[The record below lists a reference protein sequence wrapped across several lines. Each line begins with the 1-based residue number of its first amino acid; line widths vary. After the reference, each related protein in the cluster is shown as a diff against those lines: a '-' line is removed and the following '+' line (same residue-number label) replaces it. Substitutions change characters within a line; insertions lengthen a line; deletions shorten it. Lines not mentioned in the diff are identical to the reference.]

1 MNILIT
7 GVSQGLGLE
16 ALSMALEAGHSVYGI
31 SRSKSQELEALENKY
46 PDNFFWKSVDL
57 TMEENIQTLIFKN
70 FIGMK
75 TPIHGIVNNAAIA
88 YDDLVTNLN
97 SRSLENMYRINVFNP
112 MIIVKYGIR
121 NMLLHRIS
129 GSIIHVSSISVHT
142 GYKGLA
148 MYASTKGALEAFSK
162 NVARE
167 WGGLKIRSN
176 CLVAGFME
184 TGMSSTLSIEQ
195 KERIY
200 NRTSM
205 KQATS
210 QNSVSKTILFLLGD
224 DAFSITG
231 QNIFVDSGTI

>member
-16 ALSMALEAGHSVYGI
+16 TLSIALEAGHSVYGI
-31 SRSKSQELEALENKY
+31 SRSKSQDLEALENKY
-46 PDNFFWKSVDL
+46 TDHFFWKSVDL
-57 TMEENIQTLIFKN
+57 MMEENIQKVIFKS
-70 FIGMK
+70 FIGTK

-88 YDDLVTNLN
+88 YDDLVTNL
-97 SRSLENMYRINVFNP
+97 SSKSLENMYRINVFNP

-129 GSIIHVSSISVHT
+129 GSIVHISSISAHT

-167 WGGLKIRSN
+167 WGGMKIRSN

-184 TGMSSTLSIEQ
+184 TAMSSTLSTEQ

-200 NRTSM
+200 TRTSM
-205 KQATS
+205 KQPTS
-210 QNSVSKTILFLLGD
+210 QNSVAKTILFLLGN
-224 DAFSITG
+224 DASSITG

>member
-16 ALSMALEAGHSVYGI
+16 TLSIALEAGHSVYGI
-31 SRSKSQELEALENKY
+31 SRSKSQDLEAMENKY
-46 PDNFFWKSVDL
+46 TDHFFWESVDL
-57 TMEENIQTLIFKN
+57 MMEENIQKVIFKS
-70 FIGMK
+70 FIGTK

-88 YDDLVTNLN
+88 YDDLVTNL
-97 SRSLENMYRINVFNP
+97 SSKSLENMYRINVFNP

-129 GSIIHVSSISVHT
+129 GSIVHLSSISAHT

-167 WGGLKIRSN
+167 WGGMKIRSN

-184 TGMSSTLSIEQ
+184 TAMSSTLSTEQ

-200 NRTSM
+200 TRTSM

-210 QNSVSKTILFLLGD
+210 QNSVAKTILFLLGN
-224 DAFSITG
+224 DASSITG

>member
-16 ALSMALEAGHSVYGI
+16 TLSIALEAGHSVYGI
-31 SRSKSQELEALENKY
+31 SRSKSQDLEALENKY
-46 PDNFFWKSVDL
+46 TDHFFWESVDL
-57 TMEENIQTLIFKN
+57 MMEENIQKVIFKS
-70 FIGMK
+70 FIGTN

-88 YDDLVTNLN
+88 YDDLVTNL
-97 SRSLENMYRINVFNP
+97 SSKSLENMYRINVFNP

-129 GSIIHVSSISVHT
+129 GSIVHLSSISAHT

-167 WGGLKIRSN
+167 WGEMRIRSN

-184 TGMSSTLSIEQ
+184 TAMSSTLSTEQ

-200 NRTSM
+200 TRTSM

-210 QNSVSKTILFLLGD
+210 QNSVAKTILFLLGN
-224 DAFSITG
+224 DASSITN

>member
-16 ALSMALEAGHSVYGI
+16 TLSIALEAGHSVYGI
-31 SRSKSQELEALENKY
+31 SRSKSQDLEALENKY
-46 PDNFFWKSVDL
+46 TDHFFWKSVDL
-57 TMEENIQTLIFKN
+57 MMEENIQKVIFKS
-70 FIGMK
+70 FIGTK

-88 YDDLVTNLN
+88 YDDLVTNL
-97 SRSLENMYRINVFNP
+97 SSKSLENMYRINVFNP

-129 GSIIHVSSISVHT
+129 GSIVHLSSISAHT

-167 WGGLKIRSN
+167 WGGMKIRSN

-184 TGMSSTLSIEQ
+184 TAMSSTLSTEQ

-200 NRTSM
+200 TRTSM

-210 QNSVSKTILFLLGD
+210 QNSVAKTILFLLGN
-224 DAFSITG
+224 DASSITG

>member
-224 DAFSITG
+224 GASSITG